1 MSDELKALEER
12 KSELEFN
19 HAFKQALKEM
29 TEFSEGNSEAL
40 KRICKRQG
48 SATKKDILKT
58 YRQLKER
65 LNVKSHDLF

>member
-12 KSELEFN
+12 KNELEFN
-19 HAFKQALKEM
+19 YEFKQAMKEIE
-29 TEFSEGNSEAL
+29 EFSDCDAL

-58 YRQLKER
+58 YRTLKER